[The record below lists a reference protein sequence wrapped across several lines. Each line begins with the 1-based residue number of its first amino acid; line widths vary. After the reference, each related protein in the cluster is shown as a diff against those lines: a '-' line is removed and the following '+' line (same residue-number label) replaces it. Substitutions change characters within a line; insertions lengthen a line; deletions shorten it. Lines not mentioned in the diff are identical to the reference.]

1 MNYNKENILTMS
13 DKIDFSS
20 IKFQDSKFEQ
30 NYLKYIS
37 NDGKKLSFRSE
48 RIPSESIM
56 LCGMN
61 YGLMIYVDD
70 VMRSCLEHM
79 DNYFNSD
86 EVKKSMFGPKY
97 DKMTYVPTIKK
108 GKKGDY
114 IILHF
119 QESKGEIDSVFC
131 KNGFKHDIKVT
142 GKYMLNGKNEYKV
155 RDLSNDSETS
165 LKDYLSQSK
174 DVQIV
179 FHYKSISKRAHN
191 NNYGV
196 KLSITK
202 IELDNP
208 IKTNRYNKIYYN
220 LDVTKSKSLSIKI

>member
-1 MNYNKENILTMS
+1 MNFNKENILTMN

-20 IKFQDSKFEQ
+20 IKFQDSKFKQ
-30 NYLKYIS
+30 TYLKYIS
-37 NDGKKLSFRSE
+37 NNGKKLSFRSE

-56 LCGMN
+56 ICVMN

-70 VMRSCLEHM
+70 VMRSCLEYM
-79 DNYFNSD
+79 DNYFSSD
-86 EVKKSMFGPKY
+86 EVKKLMFGPKY
-97 DKMTYVPTIKK
+97 DKMTYVPTIRK

-114 IILHF
+114 IILYF
-119 QESKGEIDSVFC
+119 QKSQEEIDSVIC
-131 KNGFKHDIKVT
+131 KNGFKQDIKLT
-142 GKYMLNGKNEYKV
+142 GKYTSSGKNEYKIHDSV
-155 RDLSNDSETS
+155 NDSETS

-174 DVQIV
+174 DIQIV
-179 FHYKSISKRAHN
+179 FHYKSISKRPN
-191 NNYGV
+191 TNSYGV

-208 IKTNRYNKIYYN
+208 IKTNRYYKIYYN